1 MSARLSTSSI
11 NSALNA
17 CGSLS
22 PTSPL
27 PQTAAETIVNN
38 LSQDEIKVLELT
50 GEDRMAHV
58 RAKQFLAATS
68 VPLVMAAMYF
78 ARMAKLLGG
87 EGPFNPDKLI
97 EVAD

>member
-1 MSARLSTSSI
+1 M
-11 NSALNA
+11 
-17 CGSLS
+17 
-22 PTSPL
+22 
-27 PQTAAETIVNN
+27 
-38 LSQDEIKVLELT
+38 T